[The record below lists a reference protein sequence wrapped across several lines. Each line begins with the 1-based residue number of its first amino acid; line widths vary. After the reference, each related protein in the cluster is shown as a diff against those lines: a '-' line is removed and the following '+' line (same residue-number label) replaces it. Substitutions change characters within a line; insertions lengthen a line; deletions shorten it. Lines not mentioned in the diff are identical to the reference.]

1 MVDLHENHRN
11 DASQKNRDGKV
22 KNLMDRTPSFI
33 KSKILS
39 VLGSSNDLISGITTK
54 LEGAV
59 YLSSSSDT
67 NSNDHDTNR
76 NSSTNRTDD
85 GELPINEQKEKKLQS
100 VIRSIAV
107 SLDENIID
115 FESRKVKE
123 RRALDEVSTGRYRH
137 PNFVTCTFYG
147 SYSFQN

>member
-59 YLSSSSDT
+59 HLSSSSDT

-85 GELPINEQKEKKLQS
+85 GELSAFINQ
-100 VIRSIAV
+100 
-107 SLDENIID
+107 
-115 FESRKVKE
+115 
-123 RRALDEVSTGRYRH
+123 
-137 PNFVTCTFYG
+137 
-147 SYSFQN
+147 